1 MKILTFSIRK
11 NFFSII
17 FILFTILLVL
27 FSTSN
32 LTAAK
37 NGLYLWAN
45 NIIPAL
51 FPFFIATELLN
62 HTTVINILG
71 RFFNKFMKPLFNVPG
86 EGSYPL
92 IMGII
97 SGYPVGAKIVCDMR
111 NKNILSK
118 AQAERLL
125 AFTNNSGPL
134 FILGTIGIGLFKDTT
149 TGIILLI
156 THILASLTVGIIF
169 RFWKYK
175 DTNIS
180 SVSSIANNSSTLV
193 NRRNIG
199 DVLSTAI
206 KNSIITILNIGGFI
220 VLFSVII
227 SIFNKTHLINLI
239 TALLS
244 PIFNMLHITPDF
256 AQGII
261 NGLLE
266 ITNGLQQVSSI
277 PIKNISFSIIIC
289 AFILGFGGISVLLQV
304 YSFTSKS
311 DVSIKSYILGKFLQ
325 GLLAAFYTF
334 LIFHFFNFLSLDLSN
349 IISIFEYV

>member
-11 NFFSII
+11 NFFSIV
-17 FILFTILLVL
+17 FVLFTVLLVL

-32 LTAAK
+32 LVAAK

-51 FPFFIATELLN
+51 FPFFIATELLSN
-62 HTTVINILG
+62 TNVINILG
-71 RFFNKFMKPLFNVPG
+71 RFFNKFMRPLFNVPG

-92 IMGII
+92 IIGFI

-111 NKNILSK
+111 NKSLLTK

-134 FILGTIGIGLFKDTT
+134 FILGTVGIGLFKDTT
-149 TGIILLI
+149 TGIILLF
-156 THILASLTVGIIF
+156 THILASFTVGILF

-175 DTNIS
+175 DTNIA
-180 SVSSIANNSSTLV
+180 SVTSTTNNSV
-193 NRRNIG
+193 NFVNKNNIG

-206 KNSIITILNIGGFI
+206 KNSILTILNIGGFI

-227 SIFNKTHLINLI
+227 SIFNKTHLIDLI
-239 TALLS
+239 ATVLTPL
-244 PIFNMLHITPDF
+244 FNILHITPDF

-261 NGLLE
+261 NGFLE
-266 ITNGLQQVSSI
+266 ITNGLQQISSI

-311 DVSIKSYILGKFLQ
+311 DISIKSYILGKFLQ
-325 GLLAAFYTF
+325 GIIAAFYTF

-349 IISIFEYV
+349 IVNIFEYV

>member
-1 MKILTFSIRK
+1 MKILTFSLRK

-17 FILFTILLVL
+17 FVLFTILLVL

-32 LTAAK
+32 LASAK

-51 FPFFIATELLN
+51 FPFFIATELLS
-62 HTTVINILG
+62 HTNVIAILG
-71 RFFNKFMKPLFNVPG
+71 KFFNRFMRPLFNVPG

-92 IMGII
+92 IMGIV
-97 SGYPVGAKIVCDMR
+97 SGYPVGAKIVCDLR
-111 NKNILSK
+111 NKNILTK
-118 AQAERLL
+118 PEAERLL

-149 TGIILLI
+149 TGIILLA

-175 DTNIS
+175 DVNIGAS
-180 SVSSIANNSSTLV
+180 SSTTRITNTIV
-193 NRRNIG
+193 NRSNIG

-206 KNSIITILNIGGFI
+206 KNSIFTILNIGGFI

-227 SIFNKTHLINLI
+227 SIFNRTHLIDLSSAI
-239 TALLS
+239 LS
-244 PIFNMLHITPDF
+244 PLFNLLHITPDF
-256 AQGII
+256 AQGIL
-261 NGLLE
+261 NGFLE
-266 ITNGLQQVSSI
+266 ITNGLQQISSI

-325 GLLAAFYTF
+325 GLIAAFYTF
-334 LIFHFFNFLSLDLSN
+334 LVFHFFSFLSLDLSN
-349 IISIFEYV
+349 IVSIFEYV

>member
-1 MKILTFSIRK
+1 MKILTFSFRK

-17 FILFTILLVL
+17 FVLFTILLVL

-32 LTAAK
+32 LASAK

-51 FPFFIATELLN
+51 FPFFVATELLS
-62 HTTVINILG
+62 HTNVISILG
-71 RFFNKFMKPLFNVPG
+71 KFFNKFMKPLFNVPG

-92 IMGII
+92 IMGIV
-97 SGYPVGAKIVCDMR
+97 SGYPVGAKIVCDLR
-111 NKNILSK
+111 NKNILTK
-118 AQAERLL
+118 PEAERLL

-134 FILGTIGIGLFKDTT
+134 F
-149 TGIILLI
+149 
-156 THILASLTVGIIF
+156 ILASLTVGIIF

-175 DTNIS
+175 DVNIGTS
-180 SVSSIANNSSTLV
+180 SSTTHITNTTV
-193 NRRNIG
+193 NRSNIG

-206 KNSIITILNIGGFI
+206 KNSIFTILNIGGFI

-227 SIFNKTHLINLI
+227 SIFNRTHLIYLSSTI
-239 TALLS
+239 LS
-244 PIFNMLHITPDF
+244 PLFNLLHITPEF
-256 AQGII
+256 TQGIL
-261 NGLLE
+261 NGFLE
-266 ITNGLQQVSSI
+266 ITNGLQQISSI

-304 YSFTSKS
+304 YSFTAKS

-325 GLLAAFYTF
+325 GLIAAFYTF
-334 LIFHFFNFLSLDLSN
+334 LVFHFFSFLSLDLSN
-349 IISIFEYV
+349 IVSIFEYL